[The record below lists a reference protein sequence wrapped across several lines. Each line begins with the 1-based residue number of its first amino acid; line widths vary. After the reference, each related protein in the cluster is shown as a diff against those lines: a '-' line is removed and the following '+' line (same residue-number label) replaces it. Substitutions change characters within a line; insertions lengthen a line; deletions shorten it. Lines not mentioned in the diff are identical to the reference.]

1 MPEQAATAGKQKN
14 DFQTPDE
21 RGSSQVSAKTSGAS
35 GLAGRYA
42 TALFEL
48 ASEEKKLDEVASD
61 LQQLGAM
68 VADSGDLS
76 RLIRSPV
83 ISRDDQIRAMAA
95 IGDAAGFSQLTK
107 NFIGVVADNRRLF
120 AVPAMIKAYQTML
133 AESRGQATAEVLS
146 AKPLSDAQ
154 RQAVA
159 EALKQAIGTTVQV
172 EERVDASLLGGLV
185 VKVGSRMIDSSLKTK
200 LQQMRLAMKGVG

>member
-1 MPEQAATAGKQKN
+1 LPEQAAAAGKHK
-14 DFQTPDE
+14 
-21 RGSSQVSAKTSGAS
+21 KTFKH
-35 GLAGRYA
+35 R
-42 TALFEL
+42 TR
-48 ASEEKKLDEVASD
+48 
-61 LQQLGAM
+61 
-68 VADSGDLS
+68 GDLRRCQRKLRAPLDWPVAMRRHCS
-76 RLIRSPV
+76 TWPARKRNSTRSRWTSNRLIRSPV

-133 AESRGQATAEVLS
+133 AESRGQATAEVVS

-154 RQAVA
+154 RKAVA
-159 EALKQAIGTTVQV
+159 DALKQAIGTTVQV